1 MALVPCEKGHKR
13 SMAVAINK
21 TTKEIVNA
29 YHDNEFELE
38 EGADSAKDD
47 SLVKMMWSGRKR
59 GVKWCNFYYNAVEVM
74 P

>member
-13 SMAVAINK
+13 SMAVAIDK
-21 TTKEIVNA
+21 TTNKMVNA

-47 SLVKMMWSGRKR
+47 SLVKDGAGQNEK
-59 GVKWCNFYYNAVEVM
+59 EV
-74 P
+74 

>member
-13 SMAVAINK
+13 GMPVSINK
-21 TTKEIVNA
+21 TTNKIVNA

-47 SLVKMMWSGRKR
+47 SLVKDDAGQDEK
-59 GVKWCNFYYNAVEVM
+59 EV
-74 P
+74 